1 MRIATTRF
9 GSVEVE
15 ADDVVR
21 FPEGLLGLA
30 DCRDWVFLAD
40 AQDDAL
46 AWMQSLNRAE
56 IAVAVVGPRRF
67 VPGYRVRVARREL
80 EPLKLDDVGAAQVL
94 VVVGRTDRSVTLNL
108 KAPLVINLQRRL
120 GRQVVANGELPLRHE
135 LGGAQPMLKRIA

>member
-1 MRIATTRF
+1 MRITTTRF

-40 AQDDAL
+40 TQNDAL
-46 AWMQSLNRAE
+46 AWMQSLDQAE
-56 IAVAVVGPRRF
+56 IALAVVGPRRF

-80 EPLKLDDVGAAQVL
+80 QPLKLDDVGAAQVL

-108 KAPLVINLQRRL
+108 RAPLVINLQRRL
-120 GRQVVANGELPLRHE
+120 GRQVVTNGELPVRHE
-135 LGGAQPMLKRIA
+135 LGSDPPVLKRIA

>member
-1 MRIATTRF
+1 MRISTTRF

-15 ADDVVR
+15 AGDVVR

-40 AQDDAL
+40 TQDDAL

-80 EPLKLDDVGAAQVL
+80 EPLQLDDVGAAQVL
-94 VVVGRTDRSVTLNL
+94 VVVGRTDRSVSLNL

-120 GRQVVANGELPLRHE
+120 GRQVVTNGDQPLRHE
-135 LGGAQPMLKRIA
+135 LGGDPPALKRIA